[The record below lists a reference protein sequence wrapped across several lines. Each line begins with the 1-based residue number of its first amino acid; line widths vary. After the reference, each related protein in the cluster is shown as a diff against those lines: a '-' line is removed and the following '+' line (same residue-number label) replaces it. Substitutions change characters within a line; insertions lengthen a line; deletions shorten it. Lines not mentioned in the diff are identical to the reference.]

1 MRLKIP
7 ARYHCRYPFDTPR
20 GTVDT
25 IEEIDLAHT
34 AFLVVDVYGLGHDPG
49 DPVPEMPP
57 LFLRELH
64 RLQGK
69 IIRERIGPTLE
80 MVRAH
85 RMPVVYTEN
94 MWRPSAWGN
103 SEFGQLVE
111 RTESG
116 NTGSFDQVYIGSDY
130 NRYSKVIAPTES
142 DFVVQK
148 TMYDSF
154 FETTL
159 DTVLRNLGVKYLI
172 CAGFTADI
180 CLLQYGH
187 RRHVPKLSRFRAQG
201 LRAGFRICRHP
212 RRHVHD
218 QMGDPLLRGDGRLH
232 DDLERV
238 RVGSRQGEGLGD
250 RASPPPVLSC
260 AMWSAAISSA
270 MV

>member
-69 IIRERIGPTLE
+69 IIRERIRPTLE

-180 CLLQYGH
+180 CLLNTVIGAMY
-187 RRHVPKLSRFRAQG
+187 RNYRVFV
-201 LRAGFRICRHP
+201 LRDC
-212 RRHVHD
+212 V
-218 QMGDPLLRGDGRLH
+218 L
-232 DDLERV
+232 
-238 RVGSRQGEGLGD
+238 
-250 RASPPPVLSC
+250 ASEFADTLADMS
-260 AMWSAAISSA
+260 MTKWAIRYYEA
-270 MV
+270 MVGYTTTSNEFVSALAKAKA

>member
-1 MRLKIP
+1 MQLKIP
-7 ARYHCRYPFDTPR
+7 ARYHCRYPFDAPR
-20 GTVDT
+20 GAVDT

-49 DPVPEMPP
+49 DPLPEMPP

-64 RLQGK
+64 RLQGE
-69 IIRERIGPTLE
+69 IIRERIRPTLD

-180 CLLQYGH
+180 CLLNTVIGAMY
-187 RRHVPKLSRFRAQG
+187 RNYRVFV
-201 LRAGFRICRHP
+201 LRDC
-212 RRHVHD
+212 V
-218 QMGDPLLRGDGRLH
+218 L
-232 DDLERV
+232 
-238 RVGSRQGEGLGD
+238 
-250 RASPPPVLSC
+250 ASEFADTLADMS
-260 AMWSAAISSA
+260 MTKWAIRYYEA
-270 MV
+270 MVGYTTTSNEFVSALAKAKA